1 MKLRHQLRRVHIWLG
16 WAVGIPLLIWTA
28 TGLFMAW
35 YPIETVRGEA
45 LLADP
50 PPLASG
56 LRPVPPVIGP
66 RPVASLSLE
75 QRIEG
80 PRWLIR
86 YRDGGARLADA
97 STGRLL
103 PPFTAAD
110 AGRAV
115 EARYK
120 GESKLASISKTSA
133 DDPPID
139 LRRKIDS
146 WRVTMEDGTRFYVN
160 AQTGE
165 IAARRTPL
173 WRVYDFMWGLHIM
186 DLKTRED
193 SNNLLLVALAIVSF
207 VSVLLALVLLP
218 TTIRRRRRRRAQ

>member
-1 MKLRHQLRRVHIWLG
+1 MKLRRQLRRVHIWLG
-16 WAVGIPLLIWTA
+16 WVVGIPLLIWTA

-35 YPIETVRGEA
+35 FPIETVRGEA
-45 LLADP
+45 LLAEP
-50 PPLASG
+50 PPLVSG
-56 LRPVPPVIGP
+56 FRPVPPLIGP

-75 QRIEG
+75 QRSEG
-80 PRWLIR
+80 PRWLVR

-97 STGRLL
+97 ATGQLL
-103 PPFTAAD
+103 PPLNAAD
-110 AGRAV
+110 AARAV

-120 GESKLASISKTSA
+120 GKSKLASISRTNA
-133 DDPPID
+133 GDPPID
-139 LRRKIDS
+139 LRKKIDS

-160 AQTGE
+160 AETGE

-193 SNNLLLVALAIVSF
+193 INNPLIVLSAIVSF

-218 TTIRRRRRRRAQ
+218 TTIRRRRAR

>member
-1 MKLRHQLRRVHIWLG
+1 MKLRHQLRRLHVWLG
-16 WAVGIPLLIWTA
+16 WVVGIPLLIWTA

-45 LLADP
+45 LMAEP
-50 PPLASG
+50 PAIASG
-56 LRPVPPVIGP
+56 FRPVPPLIGP

-75 QRIEG
+75 QRSEG
-80 PRWLIR
+80 ARWVVR
-86 YRDGGARLADA
+86 YKDGGARLADA

-103 PPFTAAD
+103 PPLTAAE
-110 AGRAV
+110 AARAV
-115 EARYK
+115 EARYQGK
-120 GESKLASISKTSA
+120 SKLASISRTSA
-133 DDPPID
+133 ADPPID
-139 LRRKIDS
+139 LRKKIDS

-165 IAARRTPL
+165 IAARRTAL

-193 SNNLLLVALAIVSF
+193 TDNWLLFTLAIVSF
-207 VSVLLALVLLP
+207 VSVLLAIVLLP
-218 TTIRRRRRRRAQ
+218 TTIRRRRRRTP